1 MRKFSKAS
9 SVKQTKK
16 NKQRKKKHV
25 CIVTKKVKGLLT
37 DILAPWEGTR
47 GRCGEDSVARR
58 RFVAVIITWI
68 LICVIVLE

>member
-9 SVKQTKK
+9 SVKQTNKK
-16 NKQRKKKHV
+16 AKKKKHV